1 MRKIAKYHNDMNDLP
16 LRDFNDKELDI
27 FFSIVVEMRDKGQEL
42 LEFDFT
48 TIFEMSQ
55 STRSDRFIE
64 DLDRIV
70 KKLVRI
76 GIRNEDERGIEYLML
91 FNRFYIDKLD
101 KKIEVKTSKE
111 CLYWLNH
118 KWEMGNYT
126 KFDLLKFIE
135 LKSGYSKTLFRKL
148 HQYKYQGFYTVSLD
162 EFRYLFQVP
171 ESYEMKQ
178 ISQQILTPCISELK
192 QQFQGLKVTKIR
204 EGRVIKTLKFT
215 FRKFKDETQQT
226 IAGKLISV
234 PVQEE
239 VMTQDEKTSTVKW
252 YLKNGKTYWNNEKKI
267 WGKYEEKSVFLSE
280 QIAETFRKI
289 NNLECEIKS
298 F

>member
-42 LEFDFT
+42 VEFDFA

-126 KFDLLKFIE
+126 KFDLIKFVE
-135 LKSGYSKTLFRKL
+135 LKSTYSKTLFRKL
-148 HQYKYQGFYTVSLD
+148 HQFKYQGFYTVSLD

-171 ESYEMKQ
+171 ESYETSHITDKV
-178 ISQQILTPCISELK
+178 INPCIKELK
-192 QQFQGLKVTKIR
+192 QQFQGLKVTKMR

-215 FRKFKDETQQT
+215 FRKFKDETQQSDT
-226 IAGKLISV
+226 GKVIPV
-234 PVQEE
+234 PMQEVKSDKGATPEE
-239 VMTQDEKTSTVKW
+239 VEVSKKAFEEGLKKW
-252 YLKNGKTYWNNEKKI
+252 REQKI
-267 WGKYEEKSVFLSE
+267 TE
-280 QIAETFRKI
+280 
-289 NNLECEIKS
+289 
-298 F
+298 